1 MKKIILISVI
11 TTSAL
16 ISGIT
21 QAKDTMGTTCKQTGQ
36 MMEKR
41 MEMMKSNLK
50 LDAKQEKAF
59 DAFAKQK
66 KSLMKDMMDQKQ
78 AGMKDMSSSK
88 NMSGSK
94 DMHSGQMDKKGMQA
108 QQGMRGKTGMMG
120 MMSNLSFEERMNFMQ
135 KHAEKM
141 TSTSKAGKNFFN
153 SLNAEQKKKLNDM
166 AKNMKGMDN
175 MNSKSGMGDMKGM
188 DMK

>member
-1 MKKIILISVI
+1 MKKLILISVI
-11 TTSAL
+11 TASAL

-21 QAKDTMGTTCKQTGQ
+21 HAKDTMGKACKQSEK

-41 MEMMKSNLK
+41 MEMMKSDLK

-59 DAFAKQK
+59 AAFAKQK
-66 KSLMKDMMDQKQ
+66 KALMKDMMDQKK
-78 AGMKDMSSSK
+78 AGMKGMG
-88 NMSGSK
+88 GSK
-94 DMHSGQMDKKGMQA
+94 EMQGGQMDKKGMQA

-153 SLNAEQKKKLNDM
+153 SLTAEQKKKLNDM
-166 AKNMKGMDN
+166 ATNMKGMDG
-175 MNSKSGMGDMKGM
+175 MNNKSGMGDMKNM
-188 DMK
+188 NKK